1 MLFASGQDSTRSAP
15 PGRVPSTT
23 RIYKYDICG
32 LPVFNIHLLQN
43 NFFALWLIKTTKYT
57 FLHNKFTKSLT
68 IKKNTNSFSIGET
81 CRSSIHITNMAR
93 YNWSSPLNQ

>member
-15 PGRVPSTT
+15 LGRVPSTT

-43 NFFALWLIKTTKYT
+43 NFKY
-57 FLHNKFTKSLT
+57 FSLR
-68 IKKNTNSFSIGET
+68 G
-81 CRSSIHITNMAR
+81 
-93 YNWSSPLNQ
+93 